1 MDQEKKTVRKM
12 ATPRPSPKKGKVV
25 LARSDRR
32 KYGAE
37 CMDGQR
43 DDRTE
48 GGKKR
53 QTVKRMKTL
62 TEEWINVR
70 TKGKTDK
77 VCGRDDE

>member
-1 MDQEKKTVRKM
+1 
-12 ATPRPSPKKGKVV
+12 
-25 LARSDRR
+25 
-32 KYGAE
+32 
-37 CMDGQR
+37 MDGQR